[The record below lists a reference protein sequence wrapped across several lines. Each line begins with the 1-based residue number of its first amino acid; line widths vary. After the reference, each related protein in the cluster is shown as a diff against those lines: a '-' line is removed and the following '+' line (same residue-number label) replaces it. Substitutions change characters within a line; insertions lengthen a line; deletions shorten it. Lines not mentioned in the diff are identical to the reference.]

1 MLELT
6 AEAAAPLGPGEDA
19 AFPARAARGGG
30 RSVIQ
35 LFLHVMPFWRLLV
48 YASDTRGNEDQLQN
62 RLRDQ
67 AAPIACLGRDDFKIA
82 TYDIIWKALL
92 GSDVDAV
99 RSEREVVLK
108 WAHAIDQPESVQ
120 GRAGRDGRSTHARGV
135 RGRTCFIDLLM
146 SPIPGVLHFLLSLTP
161 RTMLTGPTIDDVF
174 DELFLL
180 LVSSSK
186 QSPTIRCGR
195 TSRHCSRPCPFE
207 AILAANT
214 PYLDASI
221 EGLLHKSNVISEVV
235 HEAACD
241 AGLLVPPV
249 PKGATPVRT
258 TYVGHK
264 PFAVPD

>member
-180 LVSSSK
+180 LVS
-186 QSPTIRCGR
+186 
-195 TSRHCSRPCPFE
+195 